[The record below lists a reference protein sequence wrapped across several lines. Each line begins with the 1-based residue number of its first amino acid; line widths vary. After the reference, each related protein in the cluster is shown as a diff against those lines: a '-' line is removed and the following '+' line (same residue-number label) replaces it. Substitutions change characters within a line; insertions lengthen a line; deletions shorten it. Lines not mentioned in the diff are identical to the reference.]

1 MRWMYLRLKGY
12 YGIKVGMDMDEII
25 IPFSKCKNSVCII
38 VGKNGSGKS
47 TINKALSCMPDPS
60 SEFTP
65 NTNAEKEGVLVHDN
79 DEYHFRISS
88 PVDAAGNRK
97 TNKAFICKNGVE
109 LNPNGNIT
117 SYKDI
122 ICSEFDLDA
131 NYIALT
137 RLASDDRGLSD
148 KTPSERK
155 KFVSSKLQSLDTY
168 NALYKNLSKRAS
180 VFRSHINGLTNK
192 ITNIGNM
199 ENANL
204 ELQSIDLRLA
214 QLNQSRDSL
223 QDECSKNRTVVE
235 LMDPDGSIQERYN
248 SIANRVKELNAF
260 IDRLQNSIENK
271 CNKYKYD
278 SNTLDKELS
287 SINDNISKLSYQIET
302 DKANIRNLISE
313 SEDISRSI
321 QLKQQRIDNMKSEFD
336 YDNLV
341 STLDKYERVVSEQKR
356 ILEES
361 GFGNAV
367 VSKEEYITIFQKLKL
382 YKNNTAVALS
392 NVDEE
397 IVTIATM
404 YLLEHSDIAVDIDR
418 IQKEVDFIEEDI
430 SNIKSNMQFYRGIL
444 DSTKVL
450 KSRPKEC
457 GIDSCA
463 FISEALKNLSMDPE
477 GNLTVLSNSL
487 EKRESELSKLS
498 AQLTTLNT
506 SKALYDKLI
515 WVMND
520 AKSNKYILEKLEVSK
535 IFIDEKEYI
544 TRVINGNAFN
554 EVEDCD
560 KYIILA
566 DSIDGY
572 NENVN
577 VLNQL
582 RSQMDLYN
590 NKNIIL
596 EELCRDIEEL
606 DEKLKNSDTKIKEY
620 NDSITF
626 TTGVLEKMKGSKQVI
641 SSIMEDVVELSKMIE
656 EKALVKSEFE
666 KIKDDIQKIKVS
678 IDKVNELAS
687 RVNSINMELE
697 PLKRQRD
704 DIKYKLNVAEE
715 YQAELAM
722 YQEKFNKVETLRKY
736 CSPNT
741 GIQTI
746 FMSIYMNKTLSM
758 ANTILSMLFNGDLTL
773 LPYVISADEFR
784 IPVQHSSGLITDD
797 VSSCSG
803 AQIAMISMATTYSL
817 VLQASPKYNIVR
829 MDEVDS
835 GLDTFNRVTFP
846 DALKVMNATFGIDQC
861 IMISHSIEISM
872 SQVDLIILPLPSGN
886 TIDYGNAN
894 VIFDYND
901 RRQNI

>member
-12 YGIKVGMDMDEII
+12 YGIKVGMNIDEIT

-65 NTNAEKEGVLVHDN
+65 NTSAEKEGILVHNN
-79 DEYHFRISS
+79 DEYHFKILS
-88 PVDAAGNRK
+88 PVDASGNRK
-97 TNKAFICKNGVE
+97 VNKAFICKNGVE

-155 KFVSSKLQSLDTY
+155 KFVSSKLQSLETY

-192 ITNIGNM
+192 INNIGNI

-204 ELQSIDLRLA
+204 ELQSIDLRLS
-214 QLNQSRDSL
+214 QLSQSRDSL

-248 SIANRVKELNAF
+248 SIANRVKELNAS
-260 IDRLQNSIENK
+260 IDRLQNSIESK
-271 CNKYKYD
+271 CNKYKYN
-278 SNTLDKELS
+278 SNTLDKELAD
-287 SINDNISKLSYQIET
+287 INNNISKLSLQIET

-336 YDNLV
+336 YENLV
-341 STLDKYERVVSEQKR
+341 STLDKYERIVSEQKK
-356 ILEES
+356 ILKES
-361 GFGNAV
+361 GFGNTI
-367 VSKEEYITIFQKLKL
+367 VSKEEYITIFQKLKM
-382 YKNNTAVALS
+382 YKNNTLVALS
-392 NVDEE
+392 HVDEE

-404 YLLEHSDIAVDIDR
+404 YLMEHSDISVDIER
-418 IQKEVDFIEEDI
+418 IQKEIDFIEDEI
-430 SNIKSNMQFYRGIL
+430 ASTKSNIQFYKGIL

-450 KSRPKEC
+450 QSRPKEC
-457 GIDSCA
+457 NIDSCA

-477 GNLTVLSNSL
+477 GNIAALSETLENSESKLSN
-487 EKRESELSKLS
+487 LS
-498 AQLTTLNT
+498 AQLSTLNT
-506 SKALYDKLI
+506 AKALYDKLL
-515 WVMND
+515 WVIND
-520 AKSNKYILEKLEVSK
+520 AKSNQCILGKLPTSK
-535 IFIDEKEYI
+535 VFTDEKEYI
-544 TRVINGNAFN
+544 NRVINGNAFN
-554 EVEDCD
+554 EVEDSD
-560 KYIILA
+560 RYIILA
-566 DSIDGY
+566 DSINGY
-572 NENVN
+572 NENIN

-582 RSQMDLYN
+582 RSQMELYN

-596 EELCRDIEEL
+596 EELCKDIEEL
-606 DEKLKNSDTKIKEY
+606 DEKLKNADAKIKEY
-620 NDSITF
+620 NDSIVF
-626 TTGVLEKMKGSKQVI
+626 TNGVLDKMESSKQVI
-641 SSIMEDVVELSKMIE
+641 SSIIEEVIELSKLIE
-656 EKALVKSEFE
+656 DKAVVKSEFE

-678 IDKVNELAS
+678 IDKVNEIAS
-687 RVNSINMELE
+687 RINSINLELE

-704 DIKYKLNVAEE
+704 DIKYKINVAEE
-715 YQAELAM
+715 YQAELAI
-722 YQEKFNKVETLRKY
+722 YQDKFNKVETLRKY

-741 GIQTI
+741 GIQTV

-758 ANTILSMLFNGDLTL
+758 ANSILSMLFQGELTL
-773 LPYVISADEFR
+773 LPYIISADEFR
-784 IPVQHSSGLITDD
+784 IPVQHASGLITDD

-803 AQIAMISMATTYSL
+803 AQIAMISMATTYAL
-817 VLQASPKYNIVR
+817 VLQSSPKYNIVR
-829 MDEVDS
+829 MDEIDS
-835 GLDTFNRVTFP
+835 GLDTFNRVSFP
-846 DALKVMNATFGIDQC
+846 DVLKAMNETFNIDQC

-872 SQVDLIILPLPSGN
+872 SKVDLIVLPLPSDN

-894 VIFDYND
+894 VIFDYNEIY
-901 RRQNI
+901 RIY